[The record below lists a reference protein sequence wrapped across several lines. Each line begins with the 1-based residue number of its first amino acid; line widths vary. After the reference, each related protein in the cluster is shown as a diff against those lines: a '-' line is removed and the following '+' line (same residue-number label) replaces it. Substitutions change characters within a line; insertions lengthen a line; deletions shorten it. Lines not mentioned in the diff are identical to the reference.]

1 MDNNQAMKKFLREKV
16 NRDVI
21 MKYLFIKTI
30 EKDYDHE
37 YIKTMY
43 RINASAII
51 EKYNKLSEDE
61 RKELETTIRK
71 QIEVGEIDL
80 NKEAVNWHR
89 ESLHAKHISEVNQ
102 DNNKKGKGR

>member
-1 MDNNQAMKKFLREKV
+1 MSHKDFINKLAYEHIIQQ
-16 NRDVI
+16 
-21 MKYLFIKTI
+21 YLFIKLL
-30 EKDYDHE
+30 EKDFSDE